1 MEVKG
6 LAYQSRQLDRSKDE
20 HKAADFLAINPR
32 GLVPVL
38 KSEQN
43 GQDVVVSEAIAILA
57 STPLA
62 RLENQ
67 PNIGTTVTVRFPSD
81 RIIH

>member
-43 GQDVVVSEAIAILA
+43 GQDVVVSEANAD
-57 STPLA
+57 
-62 RLENQ
+62 N
-67 PNIGTTVTVRFPSD
+67 
-81 RIIH
+81 